1 MASPAEAFR
10 RLLGVLDRME
20 IPYEVGGSVA
30 SSAYG
35 IPRTTMDA
43 DLVTDLR
50 PEQIDEFAAMLVPD
64 FYADAGVMRDA
75 IARGCS
81 FNLIHY
87 ASAYKFDLF
96 PLRKDAYSQTEF
108 GRRHHTEVRSFGS
121 EPIECAVATPEDT
134 ILRKLEWYRAG
145 GETSERQWN
154 DLRGVLKISGSLL
167 DRAYMRQWAPVLK
180 VDDLLERLL
189 AE

>member
-1 MASPAEAFR
+1 MASPAEAFE
-10 RLLGVLDRME
+10 RLLGVFDRME

-35 IPRTTMDA
+35 IPRTTMDLDLVA
-43 DLVTDLR
+43 DLKPLQV
-50 PEQIDEFAAMLVPD
+50 DELAALLAPD
-64 FYADAGVMRDA
+64 FYADADTMRDA
-75 IARGCS
+75 IKRGRS

-87 ASAYKFDLF
+87 ASAYKFDVF

-108 GRRHHTEVRSFGS
+108 GRRHHIEIRSLGH
-121 EPIECAVATPEDT
+121 EPIECAVASPEDT

-154 DLRGVLKISGSLL
+154 DLRGVLKISGARL
-167 DRAYMRQWAPVLK
+167 DREYMRHWAPVLK

>member
-1 MASPAEAFR
+1 MASPAEGFR
-10 RLLGVLDRME
+10 RLLAVLDRME

-35 IPRTTMDA
+35 IPRTTMAA
-43 DLVTDLR
+43 DLVEDLK
-50 PEQIDEFAAMLVPD
+50 PEQIEEFAAMLGSD
-64 FYADAGVMRDA
+64 FYADANIMRDA
-75 IARGCS
+75 NARGRS

-96 PLRKDAYSQTEF
+96 PLRQDSYSRTEF
-108 GRRHHTEVRSFGS
+108 GRRRHTEVRSFGP
-121 EPIECAVATPEDT
+121 EPIECAVASPEDT
-134 ILRKLEWYRAG
+134 ILCKLEWYRAS

-154 DLRGVLKISGSLL
+154 DLRGVLKISGARL
-167 DRAYMRQWAPVLK
+167 DLAYLRQWAPVLK